1 LNRNPHVSCR
11 EIAKDLFIPKTSILR
26 VLDEMGLKLFVVRW
40 VPYKLSAE
48 LKAKRIEICQEVLS
62 ILEQLGPRQQN
73 HVIIGDESW
82 IYWDNYHSGQWTA
95 DCAAVPPQ
103 IHTMISL
110 KKTMISAYFT
120 RQGFVSIEALP
131 ETERFN
137 STFFTETILPSI
149 VQSLI
154 VSRPKMQA
162 RGYSINIDRATP
174 HNSGLSLR
182 KTEELG
188 FTRLPQPSYSPDL
201 APCDFF
207 FFGYLKKELQGMK
220 FRSGNQ
226 VISAVGDVLANIPI
240 EMLSRLFD
248 EWIERL
254 HACIATEVEYT

>member
-1 LNRNPHVSCR
+1 
-11 EIAKDLFIPKTSILR
+11 
-26 VLDEMGLKLFVVRW
+26 
-40 VPYKLSAE
+40 
-48 LKAKRIEICQEVLS
+48 
-62 ILEQLGPRQQN
+62 
-73 HVIIGDESW
+73 
-82 IYWDNYHSGQWTA
+82 
-95 DCAAVPPQ
+95 
-103 IHTMISL
+103 MISS

-162 RGYSINIDRATP
+162 RGYWIHIDNAKP

-188 FTRLPQPSYSPDL
+188 FIRLPQPPYSHDL

-207 FFGYLKKELQGMK
+207 LFGYLKKELQGMN

-226 VISAVGDVLANIPI
+226 AISAVGDVLAPIPI
-240 EMLSRLFD
+240 EMLSRVFD
-248 EWIERL
+248 EWIQRL
-254 HACIATEVEYT
+254 HGYIANEVEYT